1 MSACN
6 LAGLR
11 LQSELMLNNI
21 WAFLVIG
28 GLLVAGLLGK
38 LAGADGVVELALA
51 DCKKAVMNIALPLAG
66 MMMFWLGVLR
76 LIEKAGVL
84 ALVSRA
90 MSPLMRLLFPQVPAD
105 HPATGAMIMNLSANM
120 LGLGN
125 SASAQ
130 TQPSAPVGGLSAE
143 WMAAAQGWVEQ
154 AVAAAQ
160 SAQQAGPLRLETVL
174 GEPDSRL
181 RLAPCA
187 RVEPFVPPGTRLW
200 GKTRLGLRCAEGV
213 SRWSIFLPLTVKA
226 FGPAWVV
233 RGELAAG
240 TVLNVGDAMQAEVD
254 WAQEPS
260 PILATPAQ
268 WLGQV
273 AVRTLGTG
281 QALRQALLRPAQVF
295 QAGSQV
301 RVLAQGAGFQIVA
314 DGLALSAGVIG
325 QSARVRMDNGRVMSG
340 LVSDHKTVQLD
351 L

>member
-1 MSACN
+1 MTIAPTKR
-6 LAGLR
+6 AAAR
-11 LQSELMLNNI
+11 LT
-21 WAFLVIG
+21 A
-28 GLLVAGLLGK
+28 LL
-38 LAGADGVVELALA
+38 
-51 DCKKAVMNIALPLAG
+51 C
-66 MMMFWLGVLR
+66 
-76 LIEKAGVL
+76 
-84 ALVSRA
+84 S
-90 MSPLMRLLFPQVPAD
+90 
-105 HPATGAMIMNLSANM
+105 
-120 LGLGN
+120 LGLGI
-125 SASAQ
+125 SAAAQ
-130 TQPSAPVGGLSAE
+130 TQPSAPAGGLSAE

-160 SAQQAGPLRLETVL
+160 SAQQASPLRLETVL

-240 TVLNVGDAMQAEVD
+240 AVLKAGDAMQAEVD

-281 QALRQALLRPAQVF
+281 QALRQTLLRPAQVF

-301 RVLAQGAGFQIVA
+301 RVLAQGAGFQVVS

-325 QSARVRMDNGRVMSG
+325 QPARVRMDNGRVMSG

>member
-1 MSACN
+1 MTIAPTKR
-6 LAGLR
+6 AAAR
-11 LQSELMLNNI
+11 LT
-21 WAFLVIG
+21 
-28 GLLVAGLLGK
+28 
-38 LAGADGVVELALA
+38 
-51 DCKKAVMNIALPLAG
+51 
-66 MMMFWLGVLR
+66 
-76 LIEKAGVL
+76 
-84 ALVSRA
+84 ALVCS
-90 MSPLMRLLFPQVPAD
+90 
-105 HPATGAMIMNLSANM
+105 
-120 LGLGN
+120 LGLGI

-160 SAQQAGPLRLETVL
+160 SAQQASPLRLETVL

-240 TVLNVGDAMQAEVD
+240 AVLKAGDAMQAEVD

-281 QALRQALLRPAQVF
+281 QALRQTLLRPAQVF

-301 RVLAQGAGFQIVA
+301 RVLAQGAGFQVVS

-325 QSARVRMDNGRVMSG
+325 QPARVRMDNGRVMSG
-340 LVSDHKTVQLD
+340 LVSGHKTVQLD

>member
-1 MSACN
+1 MTIAPTKR
-6 LAGLR
+6 AAAR
-11 LQSELMLNNI
+11 LT
-21 WAFLVIG
+21 
-28 GLLVAGLLGK
+28 
-38 LAGADGVVELALA
+38 
-51 DCKKAVMNIALPLAG
+51 
-66 MMMFWLGVLR
+66 
-76 LIEKAGVL
+76 
-84 ALVSRA
+84 ALVCS
-90 MSPLMRLLFPQVPAD
+90 
-105 HPATGAMIMNLSANM
+105 
-120 LGLGN
+120 LGLGI
-125 SASAQ
+125 SAAAQ
-130 TQPSAPVGGLSAE
+130 TQPSAPAGGLSAE

-160 SAQQAGPLRLETVL
+160 QSSPLRLETVL

-240 TVLNVGDAMQAEVD
+240 TVLKAGDAMQAEVD

-281 QALRQALLRPAQVF
+281 QALRQTLLRPAQVF

-301 RVLAQGAGFQIVA
+301 RVLAQGAGFQVVS

-325 QSARVRMDNGRVMSG
+325 QPARVRMDNGRVMSG

>member
-1 MSACN
+1 
-6 LAGLR
+6 
-11 LQSELMLNNI
+11 
-21 WAFLVIG
+21 
-28 GLLVAGLLGK
+28 
-38 LAGADGVVELALA
+38 
-51 DCKKAVMNIALPLAG
+51 
-66 MMMFWLGVLR
+66 
-76 LIEKAGVL
+76 
-84 ALVSRA
+84 
-90 MSPLMRLLFPQVPAD
+90 
-105 HPATGAMIMNLSANM
+105 
-120 LGLGN
+120 
-125 SASAQ
+125 
-130 TQPSAPVGGLSAE
+130 
-143 WMAAAQGWVEQ
+143 
-154 AVAAAQ
+154 
-160 SAQQAGPLRLETVL
+160 
-174 GEPDSRL
+174 
-181 RLAPCA
+181 
-187 RVEPFVPPGTRLW
+187 
-200 GKTRLGLRCAEGV
+200 
-213 SRWSIFLPLTVKA
+213 
-226 FGPAWVV
+226 V

>member
-1 MSACN
+1 MTIAPTKRAAAR
-6 LAGLR
+6 LA
-11 LQSELMLNNI
+11 
-21 WAFLVIG
+21 
-28 GLLVAGLLGK
+28 
-38 LAGADGVVELALA
+38 
-51 DCKKAVMNIALPLAG
+51 
-66 MMMFWLGVLR
+66 
-76 LIEKAGVL
+76 
-84 ALVSRA
+84 ALVCS
-90 MSPLMRLLFPQVPAD
+90 
-105 HPATGAMIMNLSANM
+105 
-120 LGLGN
+120 LGLGI
-125 SASAQ
+125 SATAQ

-160 SAQQAGPLRLETVL
+160 SAQQPNPLRLETVL

-281 QALRQALLRPAQVF
+281 QALRQAL
-295 QAGSQV
+295 
-301 RVLAQGAGFQIVA
+301 
-314 DGLALSAGVIG
+314 
-325 QSARVRMDNGRVMSG
+325 
-340 LVSDHKTVQLD
+340 
-351 L
+351 

>member
-1 MSACN
+1 MTIAPTKR
-6 LAGLR
+6 AAAR
-11 LQSELMLNNI
+11 LT
-21 WAFLVIG
+21 
-28 GLLVAGLLGK
+28 
-38 LAGADGVVELALA
+38 
-51 DCKKAVMNIALPLAG
+51 
-66 MMMFWLGVLR
+66 
-76 LIEKAGVL
+76 
-84 ALVSRA
+84 ALVCS
-90 MSPLMRLLFPQVPAD
+90 
-105 HPATGAMIMNLSANM
+105 
-120 LGLGN
+120 LGLGI
-125 SASAQ
+125 SAAAQ
-130 TQPSAPVGGLSAE
+130 TQPSAAAGGLSAE

-160 SAQQAGPLRLETVL
+160 SAQQASPLRLETVL

-240 TVLNVGDAMQAEVD
+240 AVLKAGDAMQAEVD

-281 QALRQALLRPAQVF
+281 QALRQTLLRPAQVF

-301 RVLAQGAGFQIVA
+301 RVLAQGAGFQVVS

-325 QSARVRMDNGRVMSG
+325 QPARVRMDNGRVMSG

>member
-1 MSACN
+1 MTIAPTKR
-6 LAGLR
+6 AAAR
-11 LQSELMLNNI
+11 LT
-21 WAFLVIG
+21 
-28 GLLVAGLLGK
+28 
-38 LAGADGVVELALA
+38 
-51 DCKKAVMNIALPLAG
+51 
-66 MMMFWLGVLR
+66 
-76 LIEKAGVL
+76 
-84 ALVSRA
+84 ALVCS
-90 MSPLMRLLFPQVPAD
+90 
-105 HPATGAMIMNLSANM
+105 
-120 LGLGN
+120 LGLGI
-125 SASAQ
+125 SATAQ

-160 SAQQAGPLRLETVL
+160 SVQQSNPLRLETVL
-174 GEPDSRL
+174 GEPDGRL

-240 TVLNVGDAMQAEVD
+240 AVLKAGDAMQAEVD

-281 QALRQALLRPAQVF
+281 QALRQTLLRPAQVF

-301 RVLAQGAGFQIVA
+301 RVLAQGAGFQVVS

-325 QSARVRMDNGRVMSG
+325 QPARVRMDNGRVMSG

>member
-1 MSACN
+1 MTIAPTKR
-6 LAGLR
+6 AAAR
-11 LQSELMLNNI
+11 LT
-21 WAFLVIG
+21 
-28 GLLVAGLLGK
+28 
-38 LAGADGVVELALA
+38 
-51 DCKKAVMNIALPLAG
+51 
-66 MMMFWLGVLR
+66 
-76 LIEKAGVL
+76 
-84 ALVSRA
+84 ALVCS
-90 MSPLMRLLFPQVPAD
+90 
-105 HPATGAMIMNLSANM
+105 
-120 LGLGN
+120 LGLGI
-125 SASAQ
+125 SAAAQ
-130 TQPSAPVGGLSAE
+130 TQPSAPAGGLSAE
-143 WMAAAQGWVEQ
+143 WMAVAQGWVEQ

-160 SAQQAGPLRLETVL
+160 SVQQASPLRFETVL

-240 TVLNVGDAMQAEVD
+240 AVLKAGDAMQAEVD

-281 QALRQALLRPAQVF
+281 QALRQTLLRPAQVF

-301 RVLAQGAGFQIVA
+301 RVLAQGAGFQVVS

-325 QSARVRMDNGRVMSG
+325 QPARVRMDNGRVMSG

>member
-1 MSACN
+1 MTITPTKRA
-6 LAGLR
+6 AAR
-11 LQSELMLNNI
+11 LT
-21 WAFLVIG
+21 
-28 GLLVAGLLGK
+28 
-38 LAGADGVVELALA
+38 
-51 DCKKAVMNIALPLAG
+51 
-66 MMMFWLGVLR
+66 
-76 LIEKAGVL
+76 
-84 ALVSRA
+84 ALVCS
-90 MSPLMRLLFPQVPAD
+90 
-105 HPATGAMIMNLSANM
+105 
-120 LGLGN
+120 LGLGI
-125 SASAQ
+125 SAAAQ
-130 TQPSAPVGGLSAE
+130 TQPSAPAGGLSAE

-160 SAQQAGPLRLETVL
+160 SAQQASPLRLETVL

-240 TVLNVGDAMQAEVD
+240 AVLKAGNAMQAEVD

-281 QALRQALLRPAQVF
+281 QALRQTLLRPAQVF

-301 RVLAQGAGFQIVA
+301 RVLAQGAGFQVVS

-325 QSARVRMDNGRVMSG
+325 QTARVRMDNGRVMSG

>member
-1 MSACN
+1 MTIAPTKR
-6 LAGLR
+6 AAAR
-11 LQSELMLNNI
+11 LT
-21 WAFLVIG
+21 
-28 GLLVAGLLGK
+28 
-38 LAGADGVVELALA
+38 
-51 DCKKAVMNIALPLAG
+51 
-66 MMMFWLGVLR
+66 
-76 LIEKAGVL
+76 
-84 ALVSRA
+84 ALVCS
-90 MSPLMRLLFPQVPAD
+90 
-105 HPATGAMIMNLSANM
+105 LS
-120 LGLGN
+120 LGI
-125 SASAQ
+125 SAAAQ
-130 TQPSAPVGGLSAE
+130 TQPSAPAGGLSAE

-160 SAQQAGPLRLETVL
+160 SAQQASPLRLETVL

-240 TVLNVGDAMQAEVD
+240 AVLKAGDAMQAEVD

-301 RVLAQGAGFQIVA
+301 RVLAQGAGFQVVS

-325 QSARVRMDNGRVMSG
+325 QPARVRMDNGRVMSG

>member
-1 MSACN
+1 MTIAPTKR
-6 LAGLR
+6 AAAR
-11 LQSELMLNNI
+11 LT
-21 WAFLVIG
+21 
-28 GLLVAGLLGK
+28 
-38 LAGADGVVELALA
+38 
-51 DCKKAVMNIALPLAG
+51 
-66 MMMFWLGVLR
+66 
-76 LIEKAGVL
+76 
-84 ALVSRA
+84 ALVCS
-90 MSPLMRLLFPQVPAD
+90 
-105 HPATGAMIMNLSANM
+105 
-120 LGLGN
+120 LGLGI
-125 SASAQ
+125 SAAAQ
-130 TQPSAPVGGLSAE
+130 TQPSAPAGGLSAE

-160 SAQQAGPLRLETVL
+160 SVQQSNPLRLETVL
-174 GEPDSRL
+174 GEPDGRL

-240 TVLNVGDAMQAEVD
+240 AVLKAGDAMQAEVD

-281 QALRQALLRPAQVF
+281 QALRQTLLRPAQVF

-301 RVLAQGAGFQIVA
+301 RVLAQGAGFQVVS

-325 QSARVRMDNGRVMSG
+325 QPARVRMDNGRVMSG

>member
-1 MSACN
+1 MTIAPTKRAAAR
-6 LAGLR
+6 LA
-11 LQSELMLNNI
+11 
-21 WAFLVIG
+21 
-28 GLLVAGLLGK
+28 
-38 LAGADGVVELALA
+38 
-51 DCKKAVMNIALPLAG
+51 
-66 MMMFWLGVLR
+66 
-76 LIEKAGVL
+76 
-84 ALVSRA
+84 ALVCS
-90 MSPLMRLLFPQVPAD
+90 
-105 HPATGAMIMNLSANM
+105 
-120 LGLGN
+120 LGLGI
-125 SASAQ
+125 SATAQ

-154 AVAAAQ
+154 VVAAAQ
-160 SAQQAGPLRLETVL
+160 SVQQSNPLRLETVL
-174 GEPDSRL
+174 GEPDGRL

-240 TVLNVGDAMQAEVD
+240 AVLKAGDAMQAEVD

-281 QALRQALLRPAQVF
+281 QALRQTLLRPAQVF

-301 RVLAQGAGFQIVA
+301 RVLAQGAGFQVVS

-325 QSARVRMDNGRVMSG
+325 QPARVRMDNGRVMSG

>member
-1 MSACN
+1 MTIAPTKR
-6 LAGLR
+6 AAAR
-11 LQSELMLNNI
+11 LT
-21 WAFLVIG
+21 
-28 GLLVAGLLGK
+28 
-38 LAGADGVVELALA
+38 
-51 DCKKAVMNIALPLAG
+51 
-66 MMMFWLGVLR
+66 
-76 LIEKAGVL
+76 
-84 ALVSRA
+84 ALVCS
-90 MSPLMRLLFPQVPAD
+90 
-105 HPATGAMIMNLSANM
+105 
-120 LGLGN
+120 LGLGI
-125 SASAQ
+125 SAAAQ
-130 TQPSAPVGGLSAE
+130 TQRSAPTGGLSAE

-160 SAQQAGPLRLETVL
+160 SAQQASPLRLETVL
-174 GEPDSRL
+174 GAPDSRL

-281 QALRQALLRPAQVF
+281 QALRQTLLRPAQVF

-301 RVLAQGAGFQIVA
+301 RVLAQGAGFQVVS

-325 QSARVRMDNGRVMSG
+325 QPARVRMDNGRVMSG

>member
-1 MSACN
+1 MTIAPTKR
-6 LAGLR
+6 AAAR
-11 LQSELMLNNI
+11 LT
-21 WAFLVIG
+21 
-28 GLLVAGLLGK
+28 
-38 LAGADGVVELALA
+38 
-51 DCKKAVMNIALPLAG
+51 
-66 MMMFWLGVLR
+66 
-76 LIEKAGVL
+76 
-84 ALVSRA
+84 ALVCS
-90 MSPLMRLLFPQVPAD
+90 
-105 HPATGAMIMNLSANM
+105 
-120 LGLGN
+120 LGLGI
-125 SASAQ
+125 SAAAQ
-130 TQPSAPVGGLSAE
+130 TQPSAPTGRLSAE

-240 TVLNVGDAMQAEVD
+240 AVLKAEDAMQAEVD

-281 QALRQALLRPAQVF
+281 QALRQTLLRPAQVF

-301 RVLAQGAGFQIVA
+301 RVLAQGAGFQVVS

-325 QSARVRMDNGRVMSG
+325 QPARVRMDNGRVMSG

>member
-1 MSACN
+1 MKIAPTK
-6 LAGLR
+6 LAAAGLT
-11 LQSELMLNNI
+11 
-21 WAFLVIG
+21 
-28 GLLVAGLLGK
+28 
-38 LAGADGVVELALA
+38 
-51 DCKKAVMNIALPLAG
+51 
-66 MMMFWLGVLR
+66 
-76 LIEKAGVL
+76 
-84 ALVSRA
+84 ALVCS
-90 MSPLMRLLFPQVPAD
+90 
-105 HPATGAMIMNLSANM
+105 
-120 LGLGN
+120 LGLGI
-125 SASAQ
+125 SAAAQ

-160 SAQQAGPLRLETVL
+160 SVQQSNPLRLETVL
-174 GEPDSRL
+174 GEPDGRL

-240 TVLNVGDAMQAEVD
+240 TVLNAGDAMQAEVD

-301 RVLAQGAGFQIVA
+301 RVLAQGAGFQVVS

-325 QSARVRMDNGRVMSG
+325 QTARVRMDNGRVMSG

>member
-1 MSACN
+1 MTIAPTKR
-6 LAGLR
+6 AAAR
-11 LQSELMLNNI
+11 LT
-21 WAFLVIG
+21 
-28 GLLVAGLLGK
+28 
-38 LAGADGVVELALA
+38 
-51 DCKKAVMNIALPLAG
+51 
-66 MMMFWLGVLR
+66 
-76 LIEKAGVL
+76 
-84 ALVSRA
+84 ALVCS
-90 MSPLMRLLFPQVPAD
+90 
-105 HPATGAMIMNLSANM
+105 
-120 LGLGN
+120 LGLGI
-125 SASAQ
+125 SATAQ

-160 SAQQAGPLRLETVL
+160 SAQQPNPLRLETVL

-240 TVLNVGDAMQAEVD
+240 TVLNAGDAMQAEVD

-281 QALRQALLRPAQVF
+281 QALRQTLLRPAQVF

-325 QSARVRMDNGRVMSG
+325 QTARVRMDNGRVMSG

>member
-1 MSACN
+1 MTIAPTKR
-6 LAGLR
+6 AAAR
-11 LQSELMLNNI
+11 LT
-21 WAFLVIG
+21 
-28 GLLVAGLLGK
+28 
-38 LAGADGVVELALA
+38 
-51 DCKKAVMNIALPLAG
+51 
-66 MMMFWLGVLR
+66 
-76 LIEKAGVL
+76 
-84 ALVSRA
+84 ALVCS
-90 MSPLMRLLFPQVPAD
+90 
-105 HPATGAMIMNLSANM
+105 
-120 LGLGN
+120 LGLGI
-125 SASAQ
+125 SATAQ

-160 SAQQAGPLRLETVL
+160 SVQQSNPLRLETVL
-174 GEPDSRL
+174 GEPDGRL

-240 TVLNVGDAMQAEVD
+240 AVLKAGDAMQAEVD

-268 WLGQV
+268 WMGQV

-281 QALRQALLRPAQVF
+281 QALRQTLLRPAQVF

-301 RVLAQGAGFQIVA
+301 RVLAQGAGFQVVS

-325 QSARVRMDNGRVMSG
+325 QTARVRMDNGRVMSG

>member
-1 MSACN
+1 MTIAPT
-6 LAGLR
+6 
-11 LQSELMLNNI
+11 
-21 WAFLVIG
+21 
-28 GLLVAGLLGK
+28 K
-38 LAGADGVVELALA
+38 LAAARL
-51 DCKKAVMNIALPLAG
+51 IAL
-66 MMMFWLGVLR
+66 VC
-76 LIEKAGVL
+76 
-84 ALVSRA
+84 S
-90 MSPLMRLLFPQVPAD
+90 
-105 HPATGAMIMNLSANM
+105 
-120 LGLGN
+120 LGLGI
-125 SASAQ
+125 SAAAQ
-130 TQPSAPVGGLSAE
+130 TQPSAPAGGLNAE
-143 WMAAAQGWVEQ
+143 WMATAQAWVEQ

-160 SAQQAGPLRLETVL
+160 SAHQPNPLRLETVL
-174 GEPDSRL
+174 GEPDGRL

-240 TVLNVGDAMQAEVD
+240 AVLNAGDAMQVEVD

-301 RVLAQGAGFQIVA
+301 RVLAQGAGFQVVS

-325 QSARVRMDNGRVMSG
+325 QTARVRMDNGRVMSG

>member
-1 MSACN
+1 
-6 LAGLR
+6 
-11 LQSELMLNNI
+11 
-21 WAFLVIG
+21 
-28 GLLVAGLLGK
+28 
-38 LAGADGVVELALA
+38 
-51 DCKKAVMNIALPLAG
+51 
-66 MMMFWLGVLR
+66 
-76 LIEKAGVL
+76 
-84 ALVSRA
+84 
-90 MSPLMRLLFPQVPAD
+90 
-105 HPATGAMIMNLSANM
+105 
-120 LGLGN
+120 
-125 SASAQ
+125 
-130 TQPSAPVGGLSAE
+130 
-143 WMAAAQGWVEQ
+143 
-154 AVAAAQ
+154 
-160 SAQQAGPLRLETVL
+160 VL

>member
-1 MSACN
+1 MTIAPTKR
-6 LAGLR
+6 AAAR
-11 LQSELMLNNI
+11 LT
-21 WAFLVIG
+21 
-28 GLLVAGLLGK
+28 
-38 LAGADGVVELALA
+38 
-51 DCKKAVMNIALPLAG
+51 
-66 MMMFWLGVLR
+66 
-76 LIEKAGVL
+76 
-84 ALVSRA
+84 ALVCS
-90 MSPLMRLLFPQVPAD
+90 
-105 HPATGAMIMNLSANM
+105 
-120 LGLGN
+120 LGLGI
-125 SASAQ
+125 SATAQ

-143 WMAAAQGWVEQ
+143 WMAAAPGWVEQ
-154 AVAAAQ
+154 AAAAAQ
-160 SAQQAGPLRLETVL
+160 STQQAGPLRLETVL
-174 GEPDSRL
+174 GEADSRL

-314 DGLALSAGVIG
+314 DGLALSAGVIV